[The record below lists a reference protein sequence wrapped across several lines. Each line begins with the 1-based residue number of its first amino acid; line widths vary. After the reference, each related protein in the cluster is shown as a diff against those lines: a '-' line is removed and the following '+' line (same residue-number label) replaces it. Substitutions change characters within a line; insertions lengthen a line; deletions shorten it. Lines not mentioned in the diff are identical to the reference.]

1 MTQVSDQA
9 AGTQQGHSYA
19 ADFRSGTA
27 REPQRPQIPARP
39 AGTHPGASGVASCAV
54 WRQGNGQ
61 APSEDGGPNGR
72 GGRKHPHNQLHLR
85 IAGGPGGRGAKAHRR
100 QEGCQWRAPRRGQA
114 SGDLDGQDRPQD
126 QQAGTSTWAPGGGDC
141 LDGHPDRGQR
151 RGAGRVAK
159 RRPFPVAGG
168 QGLVYLR
175 GADGDL
181 AVARARGLASAM
193 IRAGQPLL
201 NPGGKSAIAD
211 PQGPGRAASLPMLFD
226 GRLCI
231 P

>member
-100 QEGCQWRAPRRGQA
+100 QEGCQWRAPRRGQV

-126 QQAGTSTWAPGGGDC
+126 QQAGTSTWAPGGATASTDT
-141 LDGHPDRGQR
+141 LT
-151 RGAGRVAK
+151 AGRGEGQAGWRK
-159 RRPFPVAGG
+159 GGPSPLPAGKGSSILEGPTAILPSPVPG
-168 QGLVYLR
+168 VWP
-175 GADGDL
+175 
-181 AVARARGLASAM
+181 AR
-193 IRAGQPLL
+193 
-201 NPGGKSAIAD
+201 
-211 PQGPGRAASLPMLFD
+211 
-226 GRLCI
+226 
-231 P
+231 